1 MIKPK
6 YEIFFINKSNVVSSE
21 YSNTYDPL
29 FKDRYVLDQ
38 PQSYGLCGYFDSV
51 DEALLAIQEHNSKS
65 KDYFV
70 EKFTIL
76 PVYKIDYEGKINNY
90 ED

>member
-6 YEIFFINKSNVVSSE
+6 YEIYFINKSNVVSSE
-21 YSNTYDPL
+21 YNNTFDPT
-29 FKDRYVLDQ
+29 FKDRYVLDY
-38 PQSYGLCGYFDSV
+38 PQSYGLWSHFDSV

-65 KDYFV
+65 KDYFG

-76 PVYKIDYEGKINNY
+76 PVYNIDYEGGINNY